1 MSSTVITLPILGQSN
16 AETSGTEALA
26 PAAHATRKVY
36 IETYGCQMNASDSEI
51 VMGVLHANGYVAT
64 DSADDADV
72 ILLNTCAIRDNAERK
87 IHERLNMLSYQ
98 KRSNDDLV
106 VGVLGCM
113 AERLRA
119 SLLDKKL
126 VDLVVG
132 PDEYRRVPELVET
145 ALSGSKGIA
154 VKLSRVETYDDITP
168 LRTEGISAW
177 VSIMRGCD
185 KFCTFCVVPF
195 TRGRERSRGLQSV
208 VDEAKQ
214 LWDSGFR
221 EITLLGQNVNS
232 YRDDV
237 SGSDFADLLA
247 ATARAVPQMR
257 IRYTTSH
264 PQDMSDKLI
273 DTMAAFDNICK
284 YIHLPVQSGSDRILQ
299 LMNRT
304 YTIDHYLR
312 RIERIR
318 DAMPL
323 VALSTDI
330 IAGFCTETE
339 EDHQRTLDVM
349 RAVQYD
355 GAYMFAY
362 SPRENTK
369 AWKMGD
375 DVPDDVKNQRLQ
387 EIIDLQNTIAGEINL
402 TEIGRT
408 HPVLVEGPSKRN
420 AREWKGRT
428 DTNKTVIFPH
438 DETADYIVGDTIDLC
453 ITRSTSATLF
463 GQRPAGPQD

>member
-1 MSSTVITLPILGQSN
+1 MPTDTLISLPVLGEPDTSTTTTGIGRT
-16 AETSGTEALA
+16 
-26 PAAHATRKVY
+26 VY
-36 IETYGCQMNASDSEI
+36 VETYGCQLNVSDSEI
-51 VMGVLHANGYVAT
+51 VLGVMHANGYTPVDT
-64 DSADDADV
+64 ADNADV
-72 ILLNTCAIRDNAERK
+72 ILLNTCAIRDNAEKK
-87 IHERLNMLSYQ
+87 IHDRLDALKWQ
-98 KRSNDDLV
+98 KRQNRDLV

-132 PDEYRRVPELVET
+132 PDEYRKVPELVDT

-154 VKLSRVETYDDITP
+154 VKLSRVETYDDIQP

-177 VSIMRGCD
+177 MSIMRGCD

-195 TRGRERSRGLQSV
+195 TRGRERSRALQSV

-214 LWDSGFR
+214 LWDAGFR
-221 EITLLGQNVNS
+221 EVTLLGQNVNS

-237 SGSDFADLLA
+237 SGYDFADLLA
-247 ATARAVPQMR
+247 ATARAVPHMR
-257 IRYTTSH
+257 IRYSTSH
-264 PQDMSDKLI
+264 PQDMTDKLI
-273 DTMAAFDNICK
+273 DTMAEFDNICK
-284 YIHLPVQSGSDRILQ
+284 YIHLPIQSGSNRILQ

-304 YTIDHYLR
+304 YTVEHYMQR
-312 RIERIR
+312 MERIR
-318 DAMPL
+318 AAMPL
-323 VALSTDI
+323 AALSTDI

-339 EDHQRTLDVM
+339 DDHQRTLDVM
-349 RAVQYD
+349 RAVRYD

-375 DVPDDVKNQRLQ
+375 DVPDEIKSRRLQ
-387 EIIDLQNTIAGEINL
+387 EIVDLQQAIAAEINA
-402 TEIGRT
+402 TEVGRI
-408 HPVLVEGPSKRN
+408 HDVLVEGPSKRN
-420 AREWKGRT
+420 ASEWRGRS

-438 DETADYIVGDTIDLC
+438 DETADYIVGDTIRTC

-463 GQRPAGPQD
+463 GERIAD

>member
-1 MSSTVITLPILGQSN
+1 MHLDLPILDQ
-16 AETSGTEALA
+16 AA
-26 PAAHATRKVY
+26 PSVAAHPVAENGKKVY
-36 IETYGCQMNASDSEI
+36 VETYGCQMNVNDSEI
-51 VMGVLHANGYVAT
+51 VLGVLNAEGYIPA
-64 DSADDADV
+64 DGPDDADV

-87 IHERLNMLSYQ
+87 IHERLSHL
-98 KRSNDDLV
+98 KHTKKSNSDLV

-113 AERLRA
+113 AERLRTK
-119 SLLDKKL
+119 LLDTQL

-132 PDEYRRVPELVET
+132 PDEYRRVPELVAE
-145 ALSGSKGIA
+145 AMGGDRGIA
-154 VKLSRVETYDDITP
+154 VKLSRVETYDDIVP

-177 VSIMRGCD
+177 ISIMRGCD

-195 TRGRERSRGLQSV
+195 TRGRERSRPLTSV

-214 LWDSGFR
+214 LWDQGFK

-237 SGSDFADLLA
+237 AGYDFADLLA
-247 ATARAVPQMR
+247 STARAVPNMR

-273 DTMAAFDNICK
+273 DTMAEWDNICK
-284 YIHLPVQSGSDRILQ
+284 YIHLPVQSGSNRVLE

-304 YTIDHYLR
+304 YTVEHYLGRIR
-312 RIERIR
+312 RIKQ
-318 DAMPL
+318 AMPTC
-323 VALSTDI
+323 AMSTDI

-339 EDHQRTLDVM
+339 DDHQRTLDVM
-349 RAVQYD
+349 REVRYE

-375 DVPDDVKNQRLQ
+375 DVPDDVKNRRLN
-387 EIIDLQNTIAGEINL
+387 EIIALQNSISREINL
-402 TEIGRT
+402 AEAQSGII

-420 AREWKGRT
+420 DAEWKGRT
-428 DTNKTVIFPH
+428 DTDKTAIFTH
-438 DETADYIVGDTIDLC
+438 DGTRGYIVGDTVQVKID
-453 ITRSTSATLF
+453 RANSATLF
-463 GQRPAGPQD
+463 GELV